1 MNVILLEKIGKVG
14 EVGDQVNVKAG
25 YARNF
30 LFPFS
35 KAIPATK
42 ENVAD
47 FDARKDELVKA
58 ANEKLSGAEGR
69 AAKLNGTTITIEA
82 NAGEEGKLFGSIG
95 TRDITDALLAAG
107 HEIEKSEVQ
116 LPGGALRTTGDFTIS
131 LSLGSIN
138 SNGNLSLGSD
148 VNAEINLKVTGSDA
162 PAETIAAME
171 EIEGKVEGVTEEDTQ
186 SESKESAPKDEE

>member
-1 MNVILLEKIGKVG
+1 MNVILLEKIGKIG

-47 FDARKDELVKA
+47 FDARKDELMKA
-58 ANEKLSGAEGR
+58 ANEKLAGAEGR
-69 AAKLNGTTITIEA
+69 AAKLNGVTITIEA

-95 TRDITDALLAAG
+95 TRDIADALIAVG

-116 LPGGALRTTGDFTIS
+116 LPEGALRTTGDFTIS
-131 LSLGSIN
+131 LSLGS
-138 SNGNLSLGSD
+138 D
-148 VNAEINLKVTGSDA
+148 VNAEINLTVTGSDA

-171 EIEGKVEGVTEEDTQ
+171 EIEGKVEEVTDTETP
-186 SESKESAPKDEE
+186 SESEESAVKDEE